1 MRGEYDA
8 AAFLAMKA
16 VEVAVRDATNLGA
29 EVLGRDLMRIAF
41 HPERGLLTDMEAEY
55 GERQGRS
62 DLFAGAIAS
71 YKNPGS
77 HRDVDLEDP
86 IEAAEIVMLAN
97 HLLRIVDACATA
109 RAQPA

>member
-1 MRGEYDA
+1 MRGEYDV

-16 VEVAVRDATNLGA
+16 VEVAVRDATNLGV
-29 EVLGRDLMRIAF
+29 EVLGKDLMRAAF
-41 HPERGLLTDMEAEY
+41 HPERGLLTDMETEY

-77 HRDVDLEDP
+77 HRDVDLKW
-86 IEAAEIVMLAN
+86 LALIPRMVLHRN
-97 HLLRIVDACATA
+97 WRRLR
-109 RAQPA
+109 RRM